1 MLYLR
6 RLAAL
11 TLVALGLSAGLPVP
25 RAQAQTPPPARPS
38 PTLDRIQR
46 EGRIVLAYRDASV
59 PFSYLAGSDRPV
71 GFAIDICLRLVGA
84 IEARLRRSPL
94 AVDYLPVNSA
104 SRMEAIERGRAQL
117 ECGSTT
123 NNAVRRERVDFT
135 IPHFITGARL
145 LVRADSPIDGID
157 HPQLRRLVST
167 AQTTPLEAAHRMATD
182 RGLST
187 VFIEVTDHDQ
197 AVAMVE
203 KGEADAFAMD
213 DALLY
218 GLKANRPN
226 PAALKVVGRFMT
238 MEPLA
243 VMLPRGDPEFK
254 KLVDDEMR
262 RLIHGQ
268 DMRALYDRWF
278 RQPIPPRGAV
288 LNLPPSYMLQE
299 VWKFPS
305 DRVTF

>member
-1 MLYLR
+1 MYHR
-6 RLAAL
+6 RQ
-11 TLVALGLSAGLPVP
+11 TFSSLVAVLLIGVLLALP
-25 RAQAQTPPPARPS
+25 AQGQAQGQGRTS
-38 PTLDRIQR
+38 VLERIQR

-59 PFSYLAGSDRPV
+59 PFSYRDGSDRPV
-71 GFAIDICLRLVGA
+71 GFAIDICLRLISA
-84 IEARLRRSPL
+84 IEARIRRSPL
-94 AVDYLPVNSA
+94 TVEYLAVNSGN
-104 SRMEAIERGRAQL
+104 RMEAIERGRAQL

-123 NNAVRRERVDFT
+123 NNALRRERVEFT

-145 LVRADSPIDGID
+145 LVKADSPIDGID

-167 AQTTPLEAAHRMATD
+167 AQTTPLEAAHRMVTD

-187 VFIEVTDHDQ
+187 VFIEVTEHDQ

-254 KLVDDEMR
+254 KLIDDEMR
-262 RLIHGQ
+262 RLIHTQ
-268 DMRALYDRWF
+268 DMRTLYDRWF